1 MKTEKPSV
9 VANDCNSSTWE
20 TEAEQKFEAHLG
32 DQRPSGERRKP
43 QVKCVLSRA
52 LPCQGPEASEPWEQ
66 AEPSSGLRAN
76 VGIQK

>member
-20 TEAEQKFEAHLG
+20 TEAEQEFEAHLG

-43 QVKCVLSRA
+43 QVKCVLS
-52 LPCQGPEASEPWEQ
+52 
-66 AEPSSGLRAN
+66 
-76 VGIQK
+76 